1 MVGIPAQVA
10 TQEVLEIVQA
20 WEDKCVNQWDGGE
33 KGKEEAD
40 TRGSLKEELMRQ
52 VLFLFLTGM
61 ERKRALFQLERLE
74 E

>member
-1 MVGIPAQVA
+1 M
-10 TQEVLEIVQA
+10 LEIVQA

-61 ERKRALFQLERLE
+61 ERKRALF
-74 E
+74 